1 MKVTLSKSEAAK
13 LLKSPVPGYTVVSAD
28 WTVRKDG
35 DVEIELAPDTK
46 APELDA
52 STEARR

>member
-1 MKVTLSKSEAAK
+1 MKVLLSKSEAAK

-28 WTVRKDG
+28 WSSRKDS
-35 DVEIELAPDTK
+35 DVELDLAPDN
-46 APELDA
+46 APKLMDD